1 MKHRLIFT
9 LSAALA
15 LTGCNQY
22 STPAIQSGTRETDAT
37 PLNNQADPSQTTG
50 SVGGAPGGTSSLQ
63 TVPSSSNGVR

>member
-9 LSAALA
+9 LAAMLS

-22 STPAIQSGTRETDAT
+22 STPAIQSGPRDTDAA
-37 PLNNQADPSQTTG
+37 PLNNQADPSETTG

-63 TVPSSSNGVR
+63 TVPSSSDGVR

>member
-1 MKHRLIFT
+1 MKYRVT
-9 LSAALA
+9 LALTVVLA

-22 STPAIQSGTRETDAT
+22 STPALQSSPRETDAT